1 MFSIELENVMWSF
14 TVVFFFLFFSR
25 SFDVIFFEETKSS
38 WQNGKS
44 QYRRKRQRIYSCT
57 RQTIVIF
64 SYLFFFVERKKQQ
77 AMFATC
83 STDSFGEKLNQRK
96 DVQWR
101 QNVSLSNVHYYLLSV
116 SPLSNRTMTESEYEM
131 SRKGKKY
138 YEIWF
143 AYFSSF
149 EISTT
154 ASFFSIINEETIRVS
169 VMLSSRERGNI
180 RFFSFIRISKVMHL
194 FEKVKNNEGRLI

>member
-1 MFSIELENVMWSF
+1 MHATDNRYFLLSLLLRRTKKTTGNVCN
-14 TVVFFFLFFSR
+14 VF
-25 SFDVIFFEETKSS
+25 D
-38 WQNGKS
+38 GH
-44 QYRRKRQRIYSCT
+44 
-57 RQTIVIF
+57 
-64 SYLFFFVERKKQQ
+64 
-77 AMFATC
+77 
-83 STDSFGEKLNQRK
+83 SFGEKLNQRK

-131 SRKGKKY
+131 SRKSKKY